1 MADFVVRG
9 PYEIPF
15 YVGRGGRTI
24 GDEDIEEF
32 WENHGKYEERR
43 GCYVFGIRAG
53 RGFTPGYVRKATK
66 GMKGEVFAPHKLTR
80 YQHFLAEYAKA
91 TPVLFFVLAPVQ
103 KGKANNSQIGAI
115 EKYLINLG
123 VTANPDLLNVRG
135 TKTPDWGIKG
145 VIRGR
150 KGKTAAGT
158 RDFPQM
164 MGVKQH

>member
-24 GDEDIEEF
+24 RDEDVERF
-32 WENHGKYEERR
+32 WEDHSKYEKRR

-53 RGFTPGYVRKATK
+53 RGFTPGYVGKATRGLK
-66 GMKGEVFAPHKLTR
+66 KEVLAPHKLSR
-80 YQHFLAEYAKA
+80 YQQFLAEYAKA

-103 KGKANNSQIGAI
+103 KGKTNNAQISAI

-135 TKTPDWGIKG
+135 TKPPDWGIKG
-145 VIRGR
+145 VIRGG
-150 KGKTAAGT
+150 KGKTATGT
-158 RDFPQM
+158 RDFRRM
-164 MGVKQH
+164 MGIK